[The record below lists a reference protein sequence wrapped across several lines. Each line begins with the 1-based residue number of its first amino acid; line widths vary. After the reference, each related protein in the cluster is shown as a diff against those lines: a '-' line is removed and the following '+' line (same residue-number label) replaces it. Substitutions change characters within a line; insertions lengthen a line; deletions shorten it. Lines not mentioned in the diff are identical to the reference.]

1 MRLLRKF
8 RVRAGD
14 ACELGA
20 FVLAAVVVWHFA
32 DVWWALVPVAVY
44 LFLLSLALDG
54 GRK

>member
-1 MRLLRKF
+1 MKLLRKF
-8 RVRAGD
+8 HVRASD
-14 ACELGA
+14 VCELGA

-32 DVWWALVPVAVY
+32 GAWWALLPAAVY